1 MTISSAI
8 PRAGRLDC
16 LCEPIEASDGAPDHG
31 GTALL
36 AIAFALSVLSQVLTL
51 TILPLAGLSFAPS
64 GAWATL
70 PYAAFYA
77 GAALAS
83 LPASLLLDAF
93 GRRAAFSLGAG
104 LGVAGGMLTAWSLLQ
119 WQFTGLV
126 LGAFWLGIAS
136 GFSLFYRHAAAP
148 LGVKGTGAVLMVF
161 GAATLAGILA
171 PSVAAFAESLAV
183 PHTLVGMAGAAAL
196 AHVGSLL
203 ATAALPYRR
212 FRRPAGEVAPLLGWR
227 RILLPSL
234 VGALGWFAMTAL
246 MGATPIVMVGCGLEE
261 AVSGTIAW
269 HVIAMYAPSLALA
282 GLPKSIRPRS
292 IAMSGCV
299 LIAGATIV
307 FMMSTATA
315 AFTLSAALLG
325 VGWSLVTMGTTL
337 WVHEGGE
344 PSRWLLGLHD
354 AALLGSALLG
364 ALTAGLL
371 Q

>member
-1 MTISSAI
+1 M

-16 LCEPIEASDGAPDHG
+16 LCEPIEAADGTPDYG

-36 AIAFALSVLSQVLTL
+36 AVAFALSVLSQVLTL
-51 TILPLAGLSFAPS
+51 TILPLAGLSLAPNA
-64 GAWATL
+64 AWATL

-77 GAALAS
+77 GAAFAS

-104 LGVAGGMLTAWSLLQ
+104 LGIAGGLLTAWSLLQ
-119 WQFTGLV
+119 WQFTGLA

-148 LGVKGTGAVLMVF
+148 LGAKGTGAILLVF
-161 GAATLAGILA
+161 GAATLAGLFA
-171 PSVAAFAESLAV
+171 PMVATFAESLAV
-183 PHTLVGMAGAAAL
+183 PHALVGMAGAAAL

-212 FRRPAGEVAPLLGWR
+212 VRRMHAEAAPLQGWQ
-227 RILLPSL
+227 RILWPSI

-246 MGATPIVMVGCGLEE
+246 MAATPVAMVGCGLGE
-261 AVSGTIAW
+261 AVSGALAS

-282 GLPKSIRPRS
+282 GLPKSVRP
-292 IAMSGCV
+292 V
-299 LIAGATIV
+299 LIALVGCILITV
-307 FMMSTATA
+307 A
-315 AFTLSAALLG
+315 AMAFLVSGTTMAFNVTAALLG
-325 VGWSLVTMGTTL
+325 IGWSLVTMGTTL
-337 WVHEGGE
+337 WIHQEGE

-354 AALLGSALLG
+354 GALLGSALLG
-364 ALTAGLL
+364 ALAAGLVN
-371 Q
+371 